1 MLYLINKKNKDMK
14 FRILFGIILV
24 SLIFSSCKM
33 GGEVKIGFL
42 IHSLAN
48 SRWQGD
54 LKYLKEKAGANGVE
68 IIVREAKNDEDIQ
81 LKQAEELINE
91 GVDVLIVV
99 AANQNTA
106 AAIVREANDKGVP
119 VISYDRLIR
128 NAELSCYLSFNYEDV
143 GKQMIEY
150 AVSKKPEGNYIFLWG
165 DASDANARFISKGHL
180 EAIQPYIDNGKISIL
195 SRQYIDDYSS
205 PATINAIS
213 EIYNFTSKPIDAVI
227 CGSGT
232 MAEAVV
238 DFFWKGEYPTH
249 VIITGQDLTAKSRS
263 LIKEGK
269 LDMTVHKSVK
279 DLAYNAID
287 IALDLAKDGRLK
299 KSRDYKYVNNGR
311 KEIPSILL
319 PATTV
324 TIQNLDKFVNAD

>member
-1 MLYLINKKNKDMK
+1 MK
-14 FRILFGIILV
+14 FRILFGILLV
-24 SLIFSSCKM
+24 SLIFSSCKV
-33 GGEVKIGFL
+33 GGDVKIGFL

-54 LKYLKEKAGANGVE
+54 LKYLKERAGANRVE
-68 IIVREAKNDEDIQ
+68 IIVKEANNDEDIQ
-81 LKQAEELINE
+81 LKQAEELIRD

-106 AAIVREANDKGVP
+106 AAIVREANDEGVP

-128 NAELSCYLSFNYEDV
+128 NAELSCYLSFNYVDV
-143 GKQMIEY
+143 GKQMIEF

-180 EAIQPYIDNGKISIL
+180 EAIEPYVDNGKINIV

-205 PATINAIS
+205 PATLNAIN

-227 CGSGT
+227 CGSST
-232 MAEAVV
+232 MAESVV
-238 DFFWKGEYPTH
+238 EFFVKEEYPSH
-249 VIITGQDLTAKSRS
+249 VIVTGQDLTAKSRS

-279 DLAYNAID
+279 DLAYSAID
-287 IALDLAKDGRLK
+287 VALDLAKDGRLK
-299 KSRDYKYVNNGR
+299 KGRDYTYVNNGR
-311 KEIPSILL
+311 KDIPSILL

-324 TIQNLDKFVNAD
+324 SIQNLDKFINAD